1 MAAVDAF
8 GSGPSLQG
16 KAALI
21 TGAASGIGRA
31 TAILC
36 DRLGAS
42 LVLADRNREGA
53 EETAHQCTS
62 GAERHVVVPGDVT
75 SPADAQGWV
84 ERVVER
90 FGRLDCAF
98 NGAGIEGGVA
108 PTHAYPRDDW
118 REVMAVN
125 LDGVFHCLQ
134 AELRQMARQ
143 GSGSIVNAASMLGIM
158 GYTNLA
164 AYNAA
169 KHAVVGLTRTAAL
182 EYAPLGIRVNAV
194 CPAFIETPM
203 VMDRGVAPASN
214 PQVWQA
220 LADLHPM
227 QRLGK
232 PGEVAQAIVWLC
244 SDASSFVTGHPL
256 VIDGG
261 MAAGRRGIHGPADPS
276 DARDQDLPAGP
287 TPAT

>member
-1 MAAVDAF
+1 
-8 GSGPSLQG
+8 
-16 KAALI
+16 
-21 TGAASGIGRA
+21 
-31 TAILC
+31 
-36 DRLGAS
+36 
-42 LVLADRNREGA
+42 
-53 EETAHQCTS
+53 
-62 GAERHVVVPGDVT
+62 
-75 SPADAQGWV
+75 
-84 ERVVER
+84 
-90 FGRLDCAF
+90 
-98 NGAGIEGGVA
+98 
-108 PTHAYPRDDW
+108 
-118 REVMAVN
+118 MAVN

-244 SDASSFVTGHPL
+244 SDASSFVTGHPF

-261 MAAGRRGIHGPADPS
+261 MAAGRRAS
-276 DARDQDLPAGP
+276 TAQP
-287 TPAT
+287 TPATPAIRTSPRARRRPHEGGRPQRVRRTGATRATRGPDPHPVRGRSRWPSPTLPSTAATGGFAAARRRGMPSR

>member
-1 MAAVDAF
+1 LATVDAF
-8 GSGPSLQG
+8 ASGPTLEG
-16 KAALI
+16 KAVLI

-36 DRLGAS
+36 GRLGAS

-53 EETAHQCTS
+53 EETARLCAGGT
-62 GAERHVVVPGDVT
+62 EPHVVVGDVT
-75 SPADAQGWV
+75 SPADAERWV

-118 REVMAVN
+118 REVIAVN
-125 LDGVFHCLQ
+125 LDGVFHCMQ

-143 GSGSIVNAASMLGIM
+143 GSGSIVNAASMLGVM

-194 CPAFIETPM
+194 CPGFIETPM
-203 VMDRGVAPASN
+203 VMERGVAPASD
-214 PQVWQA
+214 PQVWRA

-232 PGEVAQAIVWLC
+232 PGEVAAAIAWLC

-261 MAAGRRGIHGPADPS
+261 MTAGRRGIHGPADPT
-276 DARDQDLPAGP
+276 DVPAEPRPADPPPAG
-287 TPAT
+287 